1 MATKPK
7 QSTQFRFLN
16 RNLNRIKKIFISMKV
31 RSDGTY
37 TEREQ
42 AMASAYGLLAHAEI
56 EYYFETVAEEVVLNA
71 YKKWESDKKPSHVL
85 MSLAIFMDIKE
96 EIPEIISK
104 GTIDKDKEGLIE
116 KRLEVYVKKYMGILG
131 KNNGIKEINLLK
143 MLLPLGI
150 HLNEI
155 DTTFLSS
162 MNSFGH
168 DRGEIA
174 HNSIKTQILID
185 PFTKEKD
192 VINIL
197 KAIKD
202 LDTKI
207 ISLK

>member
-7 QSTQFRFLN
+7 QSTHFNSLN
-16 RNLNRIKKIFISMKV
+16 RNLRKIRKIFLSMKE
-31 RSDGTY
+31 RPDGKY
-37 TEREQ
+37 TERQ
-42 AMASAYGLLAHAEI
+42 RAMASAYGLLAHAEF
-56 EYYFETVAEEVVLNA
+56 EYYFESVAKEVVLNA
-71 YKKWESDKKPSHVL
+71 YKKWESDKKSSHVL

-150 HLNEI
+150 HLSEI
-155 DTTFLSS
+155 DTTFLIS
-162 MNSFGH
+162 MNSFGR

-207 ISLK
+207 RSLK